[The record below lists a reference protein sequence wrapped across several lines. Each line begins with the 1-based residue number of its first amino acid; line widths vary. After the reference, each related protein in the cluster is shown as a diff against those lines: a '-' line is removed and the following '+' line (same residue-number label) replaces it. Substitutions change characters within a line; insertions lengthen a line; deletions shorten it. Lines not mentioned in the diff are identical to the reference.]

1 MSCGL
6 SVTRREISQL
16 LGTSSLVVFEDDLLV
31 DVSRVVLFD
40 DFFAELI
47 QGSHN
52 LLSNRGRVETFRLSF
67 LWVAVDTLVVSKQLW
82 EGLWLSV
89 CLGPCEFAW
98 VKDFYLWSFWILW
111 CWIFASLTIFVFTIL
126 LNFFFLLFLF
136 EFFHLFLLYL
146 SRLNFELH

>member
-6 SVTRREISQL
+6 SVTRREIPQL

-40 DFFAELI
+40 DFLAELI

-67 LWVAVDTLVVSKQLW
+67 LWMAVDTLVVSKQLW

-89 CLGPCEFAW
+89 GFGPCEFAW

-111 CWIFASLTIFVFTIL
+111 CWIFARLTFVINIL

-136 EFFHLFLLYL
+136 EFFHLFLLDL
-146 SRLNFELH
+146 SGLNFELH